1 MEHLESVCAAK
12 DIMNSPDVRA
22 PRRVNLSPVKVVI
35 CLGAFLS
42 NLSAGMFN
50 IALVD
55 ISTDLNIPVASAQW
69 VVSIYLLVISVLLPV
84 MGRLGDMLGRRK
96 VHNFGLFAFAFGA
109 LGCAL
114 APNVVLLLV
123 FRVIQGVGASMYQA
137 TNMALIVSV
146 FPGEQRGRALGLMS
160 TFVAAGSM
168 AGPALGGFLIQWL
181 SWESNFWLLAA
192 VAGAVGVLA
201 HLLIPPDMETEGG
214 RLNLGGAAWSAVAL
228 SALMLALDLGGRT
241 SFLSLPVLLL
251 FAASAGTAA
260 AYASHTRAA
269 GRREKRPAAEA
280 EAKESVEAGP
290 RLGRNRPASAVPGK
304 RGVADRSF
312 VMGIAITVITYMA
325 AFTAQ
330 LALPAVLRLS
340 GAEPAWIGLIMIG
353 YPLALVVTAPLSGG
367 VADRKGPLGIL
378 AAGLLLMSATLLA
391 LGFAAPALGAGT
403 MFLPVLLLG
412 CAMGMITSPNTSIV
426 MGLAAKARLGM
437 VSSILALSRNIGMM
451 LGTAAGG
458 LVIGSGITG
467 EGGTYRAVFLACAAG
482 VAAACIWLLY
492 SFRRSGK
499 QEGAGLRGSAR

>member
-1 MEHLESVCAAK
+1 
-12 DIMNSPDVRA
+12 MNSPDVRV

-114 APNVVLLLV
+114 APNAVLLLG

-192 VAGAVGVLA
+192 VAGVVGMLA
-201 HLLIPPDMETEGG
+201 HLLIPADMETAGG
-214 RLNLGGAAWSAVAL
+214 RLNLGRAAGFAVAL

-260 AYASHTRAA
+260 AYAAHTRTA
-269 GRREKRPAAEA
+269 GRRRKLHDVDAG
-280 EAKESVEAGP
+280 AGP
-290 RLGRNRPASAVPGK
+290 GFGRSKSASAVPGK
-304 RGVADRSF
+304 EGFADRSF

-367 VADRKGPLGIL
+367 IADRKGPLGIL

-458 LVIGSGITG
+458 LVIGGGIAG

-492 SFRRSGK
+492 SLRRSGK
-499 QEGAGLRGSAR
+499 QEGAELRGSAR